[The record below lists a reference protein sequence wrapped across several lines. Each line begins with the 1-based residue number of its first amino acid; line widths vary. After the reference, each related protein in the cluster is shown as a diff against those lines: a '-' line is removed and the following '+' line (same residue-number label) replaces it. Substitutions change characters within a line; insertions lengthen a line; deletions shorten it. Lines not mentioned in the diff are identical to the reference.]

1 MERTITENDENLW
14 KGCDNL
20 KKRNLKKIRTVKMW
34 GEDESSSVIKFFTSH
49 IKRGSVPGKSQCE
62 ECIEKFPVLH
72 NRRWT
77 DIKFYVKNYITKIN
91 RKKNRISTCI

>member
-1 MERTITENDENLW
+1 MKKMEIRITENEENLL
-14 KGCDNL
+14 KACDNL
-20 KKRNLKKIRTVKMW
+20 KKRNSKKIRTVRMW
-34 GEDESSSVIKFFTSH
+34 GENESSLVIKFFRSH

-62 ECIEKFPVLH
+62 ECIEKFPLLR

-91 RKKNRISTCI
+91 RKKK